1 MFITCFVLA
10 LVSSYYFCRLRKL
23 ADFLSS
29 RSETEQEVSM
39 QLLSLQTL
47 HSSTGTIHQAHM
59 AQLEITAL
67 ELYRQCGDED

>member
-1 MFITCFVLA
+1 MFCLSAGIILLFLQIKVMW
-10 LVSSYYFCRLRKL
+10 KL